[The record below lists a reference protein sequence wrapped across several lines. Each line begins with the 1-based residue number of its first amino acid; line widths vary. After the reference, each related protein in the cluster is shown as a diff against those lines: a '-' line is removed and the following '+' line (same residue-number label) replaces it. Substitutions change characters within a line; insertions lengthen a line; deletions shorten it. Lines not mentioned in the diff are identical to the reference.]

1 MSTIKNLGNLLITI
15 DEALFTL
22 FGDNAHVTQI
32 IPSRDFD
39 NDGTLLDLTITILK
53 NRYNNKEEYDFRRKM
68 LDELIYNPLMHSDWI
83 LTKVNISFVER

>member
-15 DEALFTL
+15 DEALSTL

-53 NRYNNKEEYDFRRKM
+53 NRYDNEKEYNFRRKM

>member
-1 MSTIKNLGNLLITI
+1 MSTIKKLGNLLLTI
-15 DEALFTL
+15 DEALSTL

-32 IPSRDFD
+32 VPSRDFD
-39 NDGTLLDLTITILK
+39 KDGTLLDLTITILK
-53 NRYNNKEEYDFRRKM
+53 NRYDNEEEYDFRRKM